1 MARTRTVTIEA
12 RRRPAA
18 AKPPLAGNRGW
29 LLVYI
34 ICLAIEL
41 VHGLGLTVAA
51 LIIYGNPSLAGLH
64 SFVPL
69 WALLVYVVT
78 NIALVAYGVVV
89 LVLMAKKRKAAI
101 INNIAFNILS
111 VAVVVCWHFIGAK
124 SHLGTILDSLPDS
137 SASHTS
143 AAQEELGTPSRPS
156 ARRASQRLRPL
167 RQANSEPSRHPG
179 PGHTPPPCHSGHR
192 TLTGD

>member
-41 VHGLGLTVAA
+41 VHGLGLTVAT

-124 SHLGTILDSLPDS
+124 SHLGTILDSLPGLVGLAYVCRS
-137 SASHTS
+137 RRVRNTFTAISAKSIT
-143 AAQEELGTPSRPS
+143 APSPT
-156 ARRASQRLRPL
+156 AASQ
-167 RQANSEPSRHPG
+167 Q
-179 PGHTPPPCHSGHR
+179 
-192 TLTGD
+192 